1 MNVFLPPL
9 LLGETKRR
17 VARLTTHSCVIAGLD
32 PAIHSIGLSQLMVAE
47 WMPGS
52 CLREAKL
59 RFGAGRQVRA

>member
-32 PAIHSIGLSQLMVAE
+32 PQSIQLA
-47 WMPGS
+47 S
-52 CLREAKL
+52 AN
-59 RFGAGRQVRA
+59 